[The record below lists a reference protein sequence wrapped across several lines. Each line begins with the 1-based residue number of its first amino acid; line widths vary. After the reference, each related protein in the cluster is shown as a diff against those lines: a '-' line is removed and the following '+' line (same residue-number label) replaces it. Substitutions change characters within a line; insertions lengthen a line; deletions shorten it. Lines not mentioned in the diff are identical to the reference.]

1 LLTHGI
7 LFVKI
12 VRSIVTLLFILAQ
25 DFKIISMKNFFSIC
39 LLIITCGL
47 NAQTLTGTLKDAT
60 TGETLPF
67 VNLGLLNKNIGTV
80 SDDNGVFN
88 LAVPKVTDNDTVR
101 ISTIGYGTKNIPL
114 AAFQKQLKDNPIVLM
129 EEEATQL
136 EELVITN
143 EKPEE
148 EAVLKDYVMGN
159 LTKSQRTSV
168 GFTSNK
174 LGNEI
179 GMMMK
184 ISVIPTQLKTFS
196 ASLTSVNNP
205 KLKMRLNFYSLKD
218 GMPDKL
224 IIKENII
231 VVPPPGSTIMEVD
244 LTPYNIVVDGNFFV
258 SLEWIESSK
267 KAVTFSADFSETAI
281 PMMIRAT
288 SQGDWEKANEFGVGF
303 TVTGSYW

>member
-1 LLTHGI
+1 
-7 LFVKI
+7 
-12 VRSIVTLLFILAQ
+12 
-25 DFKIISMKNFFSIC
+25 MKRFLSIC
-39 LLIITCGL
+39 LILIACGL
-47 NAQTLTGTLKDAT
+47 NAQTLKGTLKDAA
-60 TGETLPF
+60 TGEALPF

-80 SDDNGVFN
+80 SDDNGSFY
-88 LAVPKVTDNDTVR
+88 LTVPSVTATDTVR
-101 ISTIGYGTKNIPL
+101 ISTIGYGTKNISL
-114 AAFQKQLKDNPIVLM
+114 LDFQKQLKADPIVLL

-148 EAVLKDYVMGN
+148 EAVLKEDIMGN

-184 ISVIPTQLKTFS
+184 IKVSPMTLKTFS
-196 ASLTSVNNP
+196 ASLTSVKNP
-205 KLKMRLNFYSLKD
+205 KLKMRLNFYSIKD

-231 VVPPPGSTIMEVD
+231 VTPPPGSTVMEVD
-244 LTPYNIVVDGNFFV
+244 LTPYNIVVDTHFFV

-281 PMMIRAT
+281 PMMIRET
-288 SQGDWEKANEFGVGF
+288 SQGNWEKANEFGVGF
-303 TVTGSYW
+303 TVTGTYW

>member
-1 LLTHGI
+1 
-7 LFVKI
+7 
-12 VRSIVTLLFILAQ
+12 
-25 DFKIISMKNFFSIC
+25 MKRFLSIC
-39 LLIITCGL
+39 LILIACGL
-47 NAQTLTGTLKDAT
+47 NAQTLKGTLKDAA
-60 TGETLPF
+60 TGEALPF

-80 SDDNGVFN
+80 SDDNGSFY
-88 LAVPKVTDNDTVR
+88 LTAPSATATHTVR
-101 ISTIGYGTKNIPL
+101 ISTTGNRTKNISIL
-114 AAFQKQLKDNPIVLM
+114 DLQKQLKADPIVLL

-148 EAVLKDYVMGN
+148 EAVLKEDIMGN

-184 ISVIPTQLKTFS
+184 IKVSPMTLKTFS
-196 ASLTSVNNP
+196 ASLTSVKNP
-205 KLKMRLNFYSLKD
+205 KLKMRLNFYSIKD

-231 VVPPPGSTIMEVD
+231 VTPPPGSTVMEVD
-244 LTPYNIVVDGNFFV
+244 LTPYNIVVDTHFFV

-281 PMMIRAT
+281 PMMIRET
-288 SQGDWEKANEFGVGF
+288 SQGNWEKANEFGVGF
-303 TVTGSYW
+303 TVTGTYW